1 MMDYEQVRDRVNR
14 ESAQLKRIVIETGIG
29 MVVAILAAVFIFR

>member
-1 MMDYEQVRDRVNR
+1 MLDYEQVRDRVNR